1 VKDWNEF
8 SKRNATTSIGKQ
20 AEKVLRKFD
29 TTTDGSISREE
40 VRVLLNELQVFRL
53 ELEMQND
60 ELKVSYQSLE
70 EERSKFASLY
80 DLAPVGYFM
89 LDYLGHITDVNQRG
103 IDLLKIS
110 KNMVVMKRFQ
120 SFIASESWEDF
131 YSFLHKMQNSA
142 SRQSME
148 IKLQLGDNEVAY
160 TRVEGITV
168 QNIVASKVKYYIA
181 VIDITESRKAQM
193 NLLGT
198 KDRLEMTL
206 KASSTGTW
214 TVDPSED
221 KVYFDDYS
229 YAILGLKPWEFDGY
243 LSSFFELVH
252 HEDLEVVKESLRSTL
267 GTEKEIDVEFKV
279 LTKTGQLK
287 YVLSKGHEVDNTNK
301 DGKCFAGILTD
312 ITERKRLSA
321 EAEQLRKGRQRLVL
335 SATLMAQ
342 EKERAAISNALH
354 DSVCQ
359 ILYGIRLNLQNFQ
372 LKNDLT
378 NAFVNINQLLDQAIQ
393 ETREI
398 SYELTPSILKDFGFT
413 AGIKEMA
420 QRLSTSN
427 FLIKPTIKATA
438 DLLHAKVQLYLFR
451 IIQELINNAIKHA
464 EANLAEIKVQIDQD
478 LVKIVV
484 SDNGK
489 GFQGNLDDLQR
500 KGSGLRGIKNRVFL
514 LDGDMDVNSSENGT
528 KITIVFRNDKGLS
541 DIDSIL

>member
-1 VKDWNEF
+1 MKDWNEYA
-8 SKRNATTSIGKQ
+8 KRNATSSIGKQ
-20 AEKVLRKFD
+20 AERVLRKFD
-29 TTTDGSISREE
+29 ATAEGSISREE

-110 KNMVVMKRFQ
+110 KDMVILKRFQ

-148 IKLQLGDNEVAY
+148 IKLQLGNNEVAY

-168 QNIVASKVKYYIA
+168 QHMDASKVKYYIA

-214 TVDPSED
+214 TIDPFED

-229 YAILGLKPWEFDGY
+229 YAILGLNPWEFDGH
-243 LSSFFELVH
+243 LHSFYNLVH
-252 HEDLEVVKESLRSTL
+252 HEDLEVVKESLRSTQ
-267 GTEKEIDVEFKV
+267 GTEKEIDVEFKIY
-279 LTKTGQLK
+279 TKSGQLK
-287 YVLSKGHEVDNTNK
+287 HLLSKGHEVDHSNK
-301 DGKCFAGILTD
+301 DGKCFAGILMD
-312 ITERKRLSA
+312 ISERKRLSE
-321 EAEQLRKGRQRLVL
+321 EAEHLRKGQQRLVL
-335 SATLMAQ
+335 SASLMAQ
-342 EKERAAISNALH
+342 EKEREAISNALH

-372 LKNDLT
+372 LKNELN
-378 NAFVNINQLLDQAIQ
+378 NAFVNVNQLLDQAIQ

-420 QRLSTSN
+420 QRLTTTN
-427 FLIKPTIKATA
+427 FVVKATIKATA
-438 DLLHAKVQLYLFR
+438 DLLHPKVQLYLFR
-451 IIQELINNAIKHA
+451 IIQELLNNSIKHA
-464 EANLAEIKVQIDQD
+464 AATRAEIKIQIDHD

-484 SDNGK
+484 SDNGR
-489 GFQGNLDDLQR
+489 GIQGNLDDLLR

-514 LDGDMDVNSSENGT
+514 LEGDMEVNSSENGT
-528 KITIVFRNDKGLS
+528 KITIIFRNDKGLA
-541 DIDSIL
+541 DIDSI

>member
-1 VKDWNEF
+1 VKDWNEY
-8 SKRNATTSIGKQ
+8 SKRNATTSIGIQ

-29 TTTDGSISREE
+29 TTADGSISREE

-80 DLAPVGYFM
+80 DLAPVGYFI

-103 IDLLKIS
+103 IDLLKIT
-110 KNMVVMKRFQ
+110 KNLVVMKRFQ

-148 IKLQLGDNEVAY
+148 IKLQLGNHEVAY

-168 QNIVASKVKYYIA
+168 QNMDASKVRYYIA

-214 TVDPSED
+214 TIDPSED

-229 YAILGLKPWEFDGY
+229 YAILGLKPWEFDGH
-243 LSSFFELVH
+243 LISFYELVH

-267 GTEKEIDVEFKV
+267 GTEKEIDVEFKI
-279 LTKTGQLK
+279 LTKSGQIK
-287 YVLSKGHEVDNTNK
+287 YLLSKGHEVDHTNK
-301 DGKCFAGILTD
+301 DGKCFAGILMD
-312 ITERKRLSA
+312 ITERKRLSE
-321 EAEQLRKGRQRLVL
+321 EAERLRKGQERLVL

-372 LKNDLT
+372 LKNDLN

-393 ETREI
+393 ETRQI

-427 FLIKPTIKATA
+427 FLIKPTIKSTA
-438 DLLHAKVQLYLFR
+438 DLLHPKVQLYLFR
-451 IIQELINNAIKHA
+451 IIQELLNNSIKHA
-464 EANLAEIKVQIDQD
+464 EASLAEIKVQIDQD

-489 GFQGNLDDLQR
+489 GFKGNLDDLLR

-514 LDGDMDVNSSENGT
+514 LDGAMEVNSSDSGT
-528 KITIVFRNDKGLS
+528 KITIIFRNDKGLS
-541 DIDSIL
+541 DIDNI